1 MELTI
6 EEVLQQGIVAH
17 KEGRIQD
24 AERLYKTIL
33 KSHPLHPDAN
43 HNLGLLALLSNK
55 ADTSLLLFKT
65 ALEAN
70 PKIEQ
75 FWLSYIDTL
84 IKENDLESAKK
95 ALEECKISG
104 FIGDKLD
111 ALEDKLLR
119 LNDALVPTHVELK
132 NLLNYYQNKRF
143 DDAEKLAEAIIKKFP
158 NNQFSWKVLG
168 VLYGKKGMKHES
180 LNANQKSVQLAPN
193 DAEAHFVLG
202 NAFKERGEIQE
213 AEKSFTQALY
223 IKPDF
228 AEAHNNLGIIFQ
240 ELNRFEE
247 AELCFR
253 KAIDFKLNFP
263 EAHNNLANTV
273 KEQGRFE
280 EAEVSYKQAII
291 HKPEYAKAYFSL
303 GNILQEQG
311 RFKEAEA
318 SHVKLIALKPD
329 FAPAYNNLGI
339 SLKEQGR
346 LGESELSYLKAIA
359 LKPDYADA
367 HNNLGNM
374 LREQDRLKEAEAS
387 FRQAISFKVDF
398 AEAYSNLGYTLHGLA
413 RLEEAEECYNKSLTF
428 KPDYAETH
436 NNLGVTL
443 RELNRLDEAEASFS
457 QAIKLKPDF
466 YVALMN
472 RWQLLFDRR
481 KFEDALRD
489 ADSCNTEVSRV
500 CGLETL
506 FALGRIDEIYK
517 RIEIVSDLDDKNIR
531 MAAFSS
537 FISEREKKNTAH
549 KFCQNPIPLIHFK
562 NISSHVKKSNKFI
575 TELIDELN
583 NIKTTWEPSSK
594 TTHKGFQTSSDINL
608 FLNPSEKM
616 MQLKS
621 IIIDEIEAYYLKF
634 RNHPCSYIKNWPS
647 KGSLLGWHVVLKQQG
662 FQSPHIH
669 PSGWLSGVIY
679 LKVVPPLGKNEG
691 AIEFSLNNKNY
702 SDLNASKLI
711 HQPKLGDMVFFPSS
725 LPHRTIP
732 FTTDKDRITIS
743 FDLMPKPR
751 GV

>member
-1 MELTI
+1 MKLTTKQL
-6 EEVLQQGIVAH
+6 LQKGIVAH

-24 AERLYKTIL
+24 AESTYKTIL
-33 KSHPLHPDAN
+33 QSHPLHPDAN
-43 HNLGLLALLSNK
+43 HNLGLLALLANK
-55 ADTSLLLFKT
+55 PDASLLLFKT

-70 PKIEQ
+70 PKVEQ
-75 FWLSYIDTL
+75 FWLSYINTL
-84 IKENDLESAKK
+84 IKENYHESAKQ
-95 ALEECKISG
+95 ALEQCKITG
-104 FIGDKLD
+104 LVGDKLD

-119 LNDALVPTHVELK
+119 LNDVSIPSNIELK
-132 NLLNYYQNKRF
+132 NLLKHYQNKRF
-143 DDAEKLAEAIIKKFP
+143 DDAEKLAEAIVRKFP
-158 NNQFSWKVLG
+158 DNQFSWKVLG
-168 VLYGKKGMKHES
+168 VLYGKKGMKQES
-180 LNANQKSVQLAPN
+180 LSANQKSVQLAPN
-193 DAEAHFVLG
+193 DAEARLVLG
-202 NAFKERGEIQE
+202 GALKECGEIQE
-213 AEKSFTQALY
+213 AEKSLTQALY
-223 IKPDF
+223 LKPDF
-228 AEAHNNLGIIFQ
+228 VEAHNSLGVIFQ

-247 AELCFR
+247 AE
-253 KAIDFKLNFP
+253 A
-263 EAHNNLANTV
+263 
-273 KEQGRFE
+273 
-280 EAEVSYKQAII
+280 SYKQAII
-291 HKPEYAKAYFSL
+291 YKPEYAEAYFSL
-303 GNILQEQG
+303 GNMFQEQG

-318 SHVKLIALKPD
+318 RYKQLIALKSD
-329 FAPAYNNLGI
+329 FAPAYNNLGVT
-339 SLKEQGR
+339 LKEQGR
-346 LGESELSYLKAIA
+346 LDESKVSYLRAIA
-359 LKPDYADA
+359 LRPDYADA
-367 HNNLGNM
+367 HNNLGNV
-374 LREQDRLKEAEAS
+374 LREQDRLEEAEVK
-387 FRQAISFKVDF
+387 FRQAISFKNDF
-398 AEAYSNLGYTLHGLA
+398 VEAYSNLGYTLHGLA
-413 RLEEAEECYNKSLTF
+413 RLEEAEDSYIKALTF
-428 KPDYAETH
+428 KPDYAEAH
-436 NNLGVTL
+436 SNLGVTL
-443 RELNRLDEAEASFS
+443 RELNRLEEAEASFS

-472 RWQLLFDRR
+472 RWQLLFDKG

-634 RNHPCSYIKNWPS
+634 RNHPCSYIENWPS
-647 KGSLLGWHVVLKQQG
+647 KGSLIGWHVVLKQQG
-662 FQSPHIH
+662 YQSPHIH

-751 GV
+751 DV